1 MGGLIKTLEN
11 RTALLLAVVSLLLA
25 GVFFALCCLAVSYS
39 DGEASVE
46 ASDRLLAIAGRL
58 AQTTDLTD
66 EQIAEAFTA
75 KGTDEAARGAE
86 ALSAYGFE
94 AGSGRGAE
102 YLYTRSRLPAIA
114 AAAGIILCGG
124 AGLIAL
130 HFVFRGVKQV
140 TGSAEKKE
148 PCTADLSDR
157 DLLLL
162 AEAVNSLE
170 RDRRRILTS
179 LSEEKRYL
187 ADYLH
192 DLSHQIKTPSAGL
205 MLNNEIYR
213 THPME
218 RQEMLSY
225 LERDR
230 VCIERI
236 NRLCAESLKLA
247 RLEAGAVEYHIQEE
261 SLSDIV
267 TKACAPLYPLA
278 ERNGDVLTYHISEDI
293 TVSCDALWFAE
304 AVSNLVKNACEHTQ
318 GGSITLTAEQTPM
331 AVKLIITDTGEG
343 IAPEDI
349 PMLFRRFYSKRSDK
363 DPVSVGIGMSIS
375 KRITEDMRGR
385 IYIDTELGMGTSVTI
400 ELLN

>member
-148 PCTADLSDR
+148 PSTSDLSDR

-162 AEAVNSLE
+162 AEAVNALE
-170 RDRRRILTS
+170 RDRQRTLTS

-187 ADYLH
+187 ADYLQ